1 MQAMKRETACVILAL
16 FLLICIFSK
25 TLAGSAT
32 SNKEQLIDNYGG
44 QIANTWLCGY
54 LGTSQPSHN
63 ASTSAHGSDFYVA
76 SSSYITTVR
85 LVVARDSYLYSHYA
99 LTNGWTDTPTVNV
112 TLDIYALSNQSY
124 AGLPVKAPLTVSIPL
139 NSSTFTPVSIQTL
152 NNTNIPLQN
161 VATYYQNFTFSSPYL
176 LHSNTYYGMALQAGN
191 VGIINESRR
200 VWLYFFNTTISGRT
214 VFWYQNNAWGNDYP
228 AVDCMV
234 MMQIYGY
241 GYSMIATIT
250 PSVPLISLIVII
262 GVVIVAVATYIMKKR
277 GALYKTTTHRTSARY
292 SKKKKKIKLYPF
304 SLSPLVVSFRT

>member
-1 MQAMKRETACVILAL
+1 MQAMKRKTLVILAL
-16 FLLICIFSK
+16 CLLISIFSR
-25 TLAGSAT
+25 TLVASAT

-44 QIANTWLCGY
+44 QVANAWFCGY
-54 LGTSQPSHN
+54 LGTSQPSHS

-76 SSSYITTVR
+76 NSSYITTVR
-85 LVVARDSYLYSHYA
+85 LVVARDSYLYSHYT

-124 AGLPVKAPLTVSIPL
+124 AGLPVGAALAVSNPL

-152 NNTNIPLQN
+152 NDTNIPLQN
-161 VATYYQNFTFSSPYL
+161 VASYYQNFTFSSPYV

-214 VFWYQNNAWGNDYP
+214 VFLYQNSAWGNDYP

-234 MMQIYGY
+234 MMLIYGY
-241 GYSMIATIT
+241 STMATTT
-250 PSVPLISLIVII
+250 PSVPLITLIVIM
-262 GVVIVAVATYIMKKR
+262 GVVIVAVVAYIKRKKN
-277 GALYKTTTHRTSARY
+277 
-292 SKKKKKIKLYPF
+292 
-304 SLSPLVVSFRT
+304 